1 MAIRTSFPP
10 ALPLYGWPSAGPES
24 CGVSWRPLFGLRR
37 CVPRGSGR
45 GFRHAV
51 IQMLGAMGTYEDA
64 TRIERGPTLR
74 GQTAMPSRVTR
85 EGSIGLLQLPD
96 TAGSRSALLPSSSTS
111 GAEWCCRA

>member
-37 CVPRGSGR
+37 CVPRGSRR

-51 IQMLGAMGTYEDA
+51 NHDA
-64 TRIERGPTLR
+64 GRYGDLR
-74 GQTAMPSRVTR
+74 RCHQDR
-85 EGSIGLLQLPD
+85 EGSDVTRADGD
-96 TAGSRSALLPSSSTS
+96 AESRY
-111 GAEWCCRA
+111 